1 MALVVIRNDNQ
12 TDRWISAFKTADPTL
27 VVYDYH
33 KPHPRDEVRMA
44 AVWKH
49 PAGSLSRYP
58 NLGAVHGLGAGVDF
72 ILEDPGVN
80 PEWPVLRVTDPFLA
94 ADMAEYILAQV
105 LAYLR
110 QLPEYQADKA
120 RSVWHPRPYGR
131 IRDVTIG
138 LMGLGAL
145 GTAAARLLTD
155 CGFACCGW
163 TRGSKPAVAFPVYRG
178 TEGMKDFLASSQV
191 LVCLLPLTPQTRGI
205 LNRDTFSWLP
215 RGAYVVNVARGP
227 LLVED
232 HLLASLQSGQLS
244 GVCLDVFAEEPLPV
258 DHPFWKHP
266 GIQMTPHIASVSE
279 PASVVPQILA
289 NYRAFLSG
297 DKLRNEVSRQRGY

>member
-1 MALVVIRNDNQ
+1 MALVVIRNDDK
-12 TDRWISAFKTADPTL
+12 TDRWIAAFRKADPNL
-27 VVYDYH
+27 VVYDYQQ
-33 KPHPRDEVRMA
+33 PHPREEVRMA

-49 PAGSLSRYP
+49 PAGSLIQYP

-72 ILEDPGVN
+72 ILEDPDLN
-80 PEWPVLRVTDPFLA
+80 PAWPVLRVTDPFLA

-110 QLPEYQADKA
+110 QLPEYQSDKA
-120 RSVWHPRPYGR
+120 RNVWNPRPYRR
-131 IRDVTIG
+131 IRDLTIG

-155 CGFACCGW
+155 CGFSCCGW
-163 TRGSKPAVAFPVYRG
+163 TRGSNPGVAFPVYSG
-178 TEGMKDFLASSQV
+178 PGGMKDFLASSQV

-205 LNRDTFSWLP
+205 LNLETFGALP
-215 RGAYVVNVARGP
+215 RGAFVINVARGP
-227 LLVED
+227 LLVES
-232 HLLASLQSGQLS
+232 HLLEDLKSGQLA
-244 GVCLDVFAEEPLPV
+244 GACLDVFAEEPLPV

-297 DKLRNEVSRQRGY
+297 KKLLNEVSRQRGY

>member
-27 VVYDYH
+27 VVHDYH

-49 PAGSLSRYP
+49 PTGSLSLYP

-155 CGFACCGW
+155 CGFACRGW

-178 TEGMKDFLASSQV
+178 TEGIKDFLASSQV

-205 LNRDTFSWLP
+205 LNRDTFLLLP

-244 GVCLDVFAEEPLPV
+244 GACLDVFAEEPLPV